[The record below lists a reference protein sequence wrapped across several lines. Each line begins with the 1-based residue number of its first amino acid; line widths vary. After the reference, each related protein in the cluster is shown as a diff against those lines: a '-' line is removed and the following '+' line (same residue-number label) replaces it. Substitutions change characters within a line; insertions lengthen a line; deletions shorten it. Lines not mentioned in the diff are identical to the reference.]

1 LKLPLRQLSRQ
12 LERALAP
19 AYLIAGAEPFLVEQ
33 ALEQIRAAARA
44 AGFAER
50 ELHVVDRSFRW
61 ADLQASA
68 GNLSLFAARRIL
80 ELRMAS
86 PRLGKALDEE
96 EPNAGRGHAAVDGS
110 TVLCE
115 LVEHGDPDRLLLVA
129 VAAKLDAA
137 AARSAW
143 VKAFEEHGVLVQ
155 VWPVDRGELPEW
167 IMARARQVGVE
178 LSADAAELLA
188 DRVEGNLL
196 AADQEIRKLALT
208 LPGRAVGEGEILA
221 AVASSARFDVFRLS
235 DAVLAGDSARALR
248 VLAGLRA
255 EGVEP
260 PLVSWALTRELTL
273 LARVTYAQAR
283 GENVDNALARLGVW
297 RQRQPA
303 VKQAVRRYGASRVM
317 QFLSQA
323 ADVDKVIKG
332 AAPGRPWE
340 ALTALV
346 LALLPRAASAAAH

>member
-1 LKLPLRQLSRQ
+1 LKIPLRQLPRQ

-19 AYLIAGAEPFLVEQ
+19 AYLIAGAEPFLVDQ

-44 AGFAER
+44 AGFGER

-61 ADLQASA
+61 AELQASSS
-68 GNLSLFAARRIL
+68 NLSLFASRRIL

-86 PRLGKALDEE
+86 PRPGDE
-96 EPNAGRGHAAVDGS
+96 GGD
-110 TVLCE
+110 TLCS
-115 LVEHGDPDRLLLVA
+115 LVEHPDQDRLLLVS
-129 VAAKLDAA
+129 VAAKLDK
-137 AARSAW
+137 RSAW
-143 VKAFEEHGVLVQ
+143 VKSFEEHGVLVEI
-155 VWPVDRGELPEW
+155 WPVERGELPEW
-167 IMARARQVGVE
+167 IAARARQVGVE

-208 LPGRAVGEGEILA
+208 LPGHAVGEAEILA
-221 AVASSARFDVFRLS
+221 AVTSSARFDVFRLS
-235 DAVLAGDSARALR
+235 DALLAGDAARALR

-260 PLVSWALTRELTL
+260 TLVSWALSREITL
-273 LARVTYAQAR
+273 LNRISYAQAH

-297 RQRQPA
+297 RRRQPA
-303 VKQAVRRYGASRVM
+303 VKQAVRRYAAPRIA
-317 QFLSQA
+317 QFLRQA
-323 ADVDKVIKG
+323 AEVDVAIKSN
-332 AAPGRPWE
+332 APEGPWE

-346 LALLPRAASAAAH
+346 LVFFPRGSSAASR

>member
-1 LKLPLRQLSRQ
+1 MKIPLRQLSRQ

-19 AYLIAGAEPFLVEQ
+19 AYLIAGGEPFLVDQ

-86 PRLGKALDEE
+86 PRPGE
-96 EPNAGRGHAAVDGS
+96 AGGTA
-110 TVLCE
+110 LCE
-115 LVEHGDPDRLLLVA
+115 LVERGDPDCLLLVA
-129 VAAKLDAA
+129 IGAKLDAA
-137 AARSAW
+137 AARSSW
-143 VKAFEEHGVLVQ
+143 VKAFEEHGVLVE

-167 IMARARQVGVE
+167 ITGRARQVDVE
-178 LSADAAELLA
+178 LSVDAAELLA

-208 LPGRAVGEGEILA
+208 LPGRAVGEAEILA

-260 PLVSWALTRELTL
+260 TLVSWTLAREITL
-273 LARVTYAQAR
+273 LARVSYAQAH

-297 RQRQPA
+297 RRRQPA
-303 VKQAVRRYGASRVM
+303 VKLAVRRYGAPRLT
-317 QFLSQA
+317 QLLRQA
-323 ADVDKVIKG
+323 AEVDNVIKG
-332 AAPGRPWE
+332 AALGRPWE

-346 LALLPRAASAAAH
+346 LALFPRAASAATH

>member
-1 LKLPLRQLSRQ
+1 MKIALRQLPRQ
-12 LERALAP
+12 LERAVAP
-19 AYLIAGAEPFLVEQ
+19 AYLIAGAEPFLVDQ

-61 ADLQASA
+61 ADLQASSS
-68 GNLSLFAARRIL
+68 NLSLFASRRIL

-86 PRLGKALDEE
+86 PRPGD
-96 EPNAGRGHAAVDGS
+96 DGGD
-110 TVLCE
+110 TLCSF
-115 LVEHGDPDRLLLVA
+115 VEHPDPDRLLLVS
-129 VAAKLDAA
+129 VAAKIDKRL
-137 AARSAW
+137 AW
-143 VKAFEEHGVLVQ
+143 VKAFEEHGVLLEI
-155 VWPVDRGELPEW
+155 WPVERGELPEW
-167 IMARARQVGVE
+167 ITARAQQVGVE

-208 LPGRAVGEGEILA
+208 LPGNAIGEAEILA

-260 PLVSWALTRELTL
+260 TLVSWALSREITL
-273 LARVTYAQAR
+273 LNRIGYAQAH

-297 RQRQPA
+297 RRRQPA
-303 VKQAVRRYGASRVM
+303 VKEAVRRYGAPRM
-317 QFLSQA
+317 RQFLRQA
-323 ADVDKVIKG
+323 AEVDKVIKG

-346 LALLPRAASAAAH
+346 LAFFPRAVSAASR

>member
-1 LKLPLRQLSRQ
+1 LKIPLRQLSRQ

-19 AYLIAGAEPFLVEQ
+19 AYLIAGGEPFLVDQ
-33 ALEQIRAAARA
+33 AVEQIRAAARA

-61 ADLQASA
+61 AELQANA
-68 GNLSLFAARRIL
+68 GNLSLFAARRVL

-86 PRLGKALDEE
+86 PRPGE
-96 EPNAGRGHAAVDGS
+96 AGGAA
-110 TVLCE
+110 LCE
-115 LVEHGDPDRLLLVA
+115 LAEHGDPDRLLLVA
-129 VAAKLDAA
+129 VGAKLES
-137 AARSAW
+137 AARSSW
-143 VKAFEEHGVLVQ
+143 VKAFEKHGVLVE
-155 VWPVDRGELPEW
+155 VWPIDRGELPEW

-196 AADQEIRKLALT
+196 AADQEIRKLTLT
-208 LPGRAVGEGEILA
+208 LPGRAVGEVEILA
-221 AVASSARFDVFRLS
+221 AVANSARFDVFRLS
-235 DAVLAGDSARALR
+235 DAVLAGDASRALR

-260 PLVSWALTRELTL
+260 TLVSWALSRELTL
-273 LARVTYAQAR
+273 LARVSYAQAH

-303 VKQAVRRYGASRVM
+303 VKLAVRRYGAARVT
-317 QFLSQA
+317 QFLRQA
-323 ADVDKVIKG
+323 SEVDKVIKG
-332 AAPGRPWE
+332 AAIGRPWE

-346 LALLPRAASAAAH
+346 LALFPRVPPATTH

>member
-1 LKLPLRQLSRQ
+1 
-12 LERALAP
+12 
-19 AYLIAGAEPFLVEQ
+19 
-33 ALEQIRAAARA
+33 
-44 AGFAER
+44 
-50 ELHVVDRSFRW
+50 
-61 ADLQASA
+61 
-68 GNLSLFAARRIL
+68 
-80 ELRMAS
+80 
-86 PRLGKALDEE
+86 
-96 EPNAGRGHAAVDGS
+96 
-110 TVLCE
+110 
-115 LVEHGDPDRLLLVA
+115 
-129 VAAKLDAA
+129 
-137 AARSAW
+137 
-143 VKAFEEHGVLVQ
+143 
-155 VWPVDRGELPEW
+155 
-167 IMARARQVGVE
+167 
-178 LSADAAELLA
+178 
-188 DRVEGNLL
+188 
-196 AADQEIRKLALT
+196 
-208 LPGRAVGEGEILA
+208 
-221 AVASSARFDVFRLS
+221 
-235 DAVLAGDSARALR
+235 VLAGDSARALR

>member
-1 LKLPLRQLSRQ
+1 LKIPLRQLSRQ

-19 AYLIAGAEPFLVEQ
+19 AYLIAGEEPFLVDQ
-33 ALEQIRAAARA
+33 GLEQIRAAARA

-68 GNLSLFAARRIL
+68 GNLSLFASRRIL

-86 PRLGKALDEE
+86 PRPGD
-96 EPNAGRGHAAVDGS
+96 AGSAA
-110 TVLCE
+110 LCE
-115 LVEHGDPDRLLLVA
+115 LAEHGDPDRLLLVA
-129 VAAKLDAA
+129 VGAKLDS
-137 AARSAW
+137 RSSW
-143 VKAFEEHGVLVQ
+143 VKAFEEHGALVE
-155 VWPVDRGELPEW
+155 VWPVDRGELPDW
-167 IMARARQVGVE
+167 IAARARHLGVE

-208 LPGRAVGEGEILA
+208 LPGRAVGEAEILA
-221 AVASSARFDVFRLS
+221 AVSSSARFDVFRLS

-260 PLVSWALTRELTL
+260 TLVSWALTRELTM
-273 LARVTYAQAR
+273 LARVSYAQAH
-283 GENVDNALARLGVW
+283 GENIDNALARLGVW
-297 RQRQPA
+297 RRRQPA
-303 VKQAVRRYGASRVM
+303 VKLAVRRYGAQRMM
-317 QFLSQA
+317 QFLRQA
-323 ADVDKVIKG
+323 AEVDNVIKG
-332 AAPGRPWE
+332 NPPEPPWE
-340 ALTALV
+340 ALTRLV
-346 LALLPRAASAAAH
+346 LALFPRAAAAATH